1 MKKVLLLLVAAAVI
15 MVSGSGHVPAAI
27 ANAGEMAASAT
38 IAPEATPMT
47 ANNGAQIEMLSAE
60 EEPEAIPEPTAEP
73 TPEPTPEGR
82 YIDPDKPMVALTF
95 DDGPCDNTDRLLDI
109 FAEHGGKCT
118 LFMLGQ
124 AMDYYADTLVRAA
137 EEGHEVASHS
147 WYHPEL
153 TTLDYQGITDQLA
166 DTRDKIFE
174 ITGKEA
180 NLMRPPYGST
190 DDRVVAVAEHEG
202 ISLIKWSVDTMDWAT
217 LNADAVYESVMSEA
231 YDGAIILCHDLHSTT
246 VDAMERAVPDLI
258 EAGYQLVTITELL
271 TARGGEVE
279 AGMTYHD
286 QTEFY

>member
-1 MKKVLLLLVAAAVI
+1 MKKVFLLLLAAAVI
-15 MVSGSGHVPAAI
+15 FVCGSGHMPGTAAH
-27 ANAGEMAASAT
+27 AGETAEAVAPSVTM
-38 IAPEATPMT
+38 APEHETMT
-47 ANNGAQIEMLSAE
+47 ADDGAQIEMLSAE
-60 EEPEAIPEPTAEP
+60 EEPEP
-73 TPEPTPEGR
+73 TPEPTPEPGR

-109 FAEHGGKCT
+109 FAEYGGKCT

-124 AMDYYADTLVRAA
+124 AMDYYEDTLVRAV

-153 TTLDYQGITDQLA
+153 TTLDYQGITDQMK
-166 DTRDKIFE
+166 DTREKIFE
-174 ITGKEA
+174 ITGQEA

-202 ISLIKWSVDTMDWAT
+202 ISLIKWSVDTLDWST
-217 LNADAVYESVMSEA
+217 LNADAVYEAVMNDA

-246 VDAMERAVPDLI
+246 VDAMERVVPALI
-258 EAGYQLVTITELL
+258 EEGYQLVTVSELI

-279 AGMTYHD
+279 AGVIYYD
-286 QTEFY
+286 QAVYY

>member
-1 MKKVLLLLVAAAVI
+1 MKKVLLLLVAVAVI

-60 EEPEAIPEPTAEP
+60 EETEAIPEPTAEP

-124 AMDYYADTLVRAA
+124 AMDYYADTLVRAT

>member
-60 EEPEAIPEPTAEP
+60 EETEAIPEPTAEP

-124 AMDYYADTLVRAA
+124 AMDYYADTLVRAT